1 MDLRALVTSPK
12 GAIKDTWI
20 KTVGADSLPGV
31 QFSEPAGDPGL
42 YGPGS
47 AIWYVHSD
55 VATLVGGLSG
65 LLLGALH
72 QPTMHGT
79 NRHSSY
85 TDDPLARLGRT
96 ASFVNAMTWGSMPVV
111 ERTCD
116 MVRKM
121 HNLVV
126 GTMPDGRPYS
136 ANSAEQLVW
145 TAMTQAH
152 SIMRAHQ
159 RYHPKPLT
167 GGRVDEY
174 YAQYAQFAIRLG
186 AEIPVPSSRTEVEDY
201 FTEMRPLLTFA
212 EETAELADYFRRPF
226 GPDPVAKASS
236 IVITRAAFDTMPGWA
251 QRLYGIRGASLVS
264 AVPKRID
271 TIVTRNAAR
280 LVLGVLRWGIEEPL
294 IQIEARNRS
303 ESSVRVSASA

>member
-1 MDLRALVTSPK
+1 MDLLALASSPK
-12 GAIKDTWI
+12 DAIKETWI

-31 QFSEPAGDPGL
+31 QFSEPAGDRGL
-42 YGPGS
+42 FGPGS

-79 NRHSSY
+79 NQHSSY

-96 ASFVNAMTWGSMPVV
+96 ASFVNAMTWGATPVV
-111 ERTCD
+111 DRTCD

-121 HNLVV
+121 HKRVV

-136 ANSAEQLVW
+136 ANASEQLVW
-145 TAMTQAH
+145 TAMTQSH

-159 RYHPKPLT
+159 RYHPKPLS
-167 GGRVDEY
+167 GSRVDEY
-174 YAQYAQFAIRLG
+174 YAQYAQFAIKLG
-186 AEIPVPSSRTEVEDY
+186 ADIPVPSSRTEVDDY
-201 FTEMRPLLTFA
+201 FREMRPLLTFA

-226 GPDPVAKASS
+226 GPDPIAKASS
-236 IVITRAAFDTMPGWA
+236 MIITRAAFDTMPAWA
-251 QRLYGIRGASLVS
+251 QRLYGIRSASRVS
-264 AVPKRID
+264 AIPKRID
-271 TIVTRNAAR
+271 TVATRNAAK

-294 IQIEARNRS
+294 IQVEARNRS
-303 ESSVRVSASA
+303 EAPGEVAASA